1 MRRALLIPVLL
12 VGPLLLIDG
21 RPASANHR
29 PPPSKSAAGPAASED
44 PPTDATPPAD
54 PAVPAAPA
62 APVQTPEG
70 TVVPVV
76 PVGPA
81 GDAPPPAIA
90 VSEHGTVSISAQNI
104 EIPALLE
111 LLAMHSKRNIV
122 ASDAVKGTVS
132 VNLFDVPFDQ
142 ALDAILDV
150 NGLVRQQTGDF
161 VQVYTTE
168 EWKKV
173 ENTKRRRESK
183 VFVVN
188 HLASDDVLEFLK
200 PLVGEGGKIAA
211 RGNSASDFEPKLGS
225 GGGDDYAY
233 ATTLV
238 VTDYPENLERIG
250 KVLAELDATPQQV
263 RIECTVVLAEVDEE
277 SAISV
282 DFSFVNKLDFSSLTH
297 PLDPVGELADGTV
310 STDNADAVQTHGGLG
325 AVTTKEPTLSVG
337 VIANN
342 ISLFIEMLD
351 QVTDTTTLA
360 RPNLTLLNRQK
371 GQVLVGERVPYLN
384 ATQNDQ
390 TVTQTV
396 EFLDVGVRLI
406 VRPFITPEGM
416 IRMDLYPSVSSA
428 KLENLNSLGGTATV
442 PREITRE
449 LQTNARVPSGQT
461 IVIGGL
467 FTEETTVVSRNVPLL
482 SDIPILG
489 AAFGGQDD
497 KVIRREIIFLITP
510 TLVVDDVAAKE
521 GQEALEMVEV
531 VRVGQRAG
539 LLPFNRERMAEDLQR
554 QAFDS
559 YEKGD
564 KRGALQ
570 SIWWARHIKP
580 VTPAMILLEE
590 HIEAGPGTRFRNSLQ
605 SLLDATPGFKPP
617 PGDPEKQQGAEP
629 DTVQPPIPNAEPVSA
644 PAPEGAPAPE
654 PEPTPAVD
662 GESATGGES

>member
-1 MRRALLIPVLL
+1 MRRALLILIVLAGLLLL
-12 VGPLLLIDG
+12 VASET
-21 RPASANHR
+21 ASANHR
-29 PPPSKSAAGPAASED
+29 PPPSKTNTAA
-44 PPTDATPPAD
+44 
-54 PAVPAAPA
+54 AAPA
-62 APVQTPEG
+62 DTPADAPEPTSPVIPAQQAPPAPEG
-70 TVVPVV
+70 AVV
-76 PVGPA
+76 PVGPV
-81 GDAPPPAIA
+81 GDAPPPEIS

-161 VQVYTTE
+161 VQVYTME

-211 RGNSASDFEPKLGS
+211 RGNSAGDFEPKLGS

-238 VTDYPENLERIG
+238 VTDYPENLERIA
-250 KVLAELDATPQQV
+250 KVLAELDAAPQQV

-277 SAISV
+277 SALSV
-282 DFSFVNKLDFSSLTH
+282 DFSFINKLDFTGLTN

-310 STDNADAVQTHGGLG
+310 STNNADAVQTNGGLG
-325 AVTTKEPTLSVG
+325 ALTTKAPTLSVG
-337 VIANN
+337 IIANN

-351 QVTDTTTLA
+351 EVTDTTTLA

-449 LQTNARVPSGQT
+449 LQTNARVASGQT

-482 SDIPILG
+482 SDIPLLG

-497 KVIRREIIFLITP
+497 QVIRREILFLITP
-510 TLVVDDVAAKE
+510 TIVVDDVAAKE

-564 KRGALQ
+564 TKAALQ

-605 SLLDATPGFKPP
+605 SLLDSAPGFDAP
-617 PGDPEKQQGAEP
+617 PGDPEKHEGDEP
-629 DTVQPPIPNAEPVSA
+629 DTIQPPVPDVA
-644 PAPEGAPAPE
+644 PAPPAAA
-654 PEPTPAVD
+654 EPTAEPAA
-662 GESATGGES
+662 SGGGL